1 MIQYDL
7 GNKKS
12 KVSKI
17 GNEVD
22 SIDTIQSIGNL
33 LFLRVTKKNE
43 HSMGLVKYDMD
54 SDKYEFFNY
63 DNADDMLMDFDVKG
77 DYLVSVKYSNKE
89 MQNSLEEFN
98 MNKSEDKVYNTPPHT
113 ITVYNIYSGEKIYEK
128 VIDEMVGAV
137 TINNKGNK
145 IAYIHSN
152 MKEGYAKLTILD
164 LESNVTLTP
173 NINKGDYKA
182 LSQVRFGTDDNELYY
197 IAETKDIKGKDGSQ
211 YNPAEVIKYDIEK
224 NKVVE
229 AYSTKDGLLKY
240 FTIIEDV
247 IGDKKL
253 LKEYELEQCIE
264 FTKNPSKADEI
275 TEGSI
280 GNNPED
286 AIQVEDET
294 IESDIKIPYTLEM
307 AKLNSNY
314 VMNDEE
320 YINCLLYTS
329 PSPRDS

>member
-1 MIQYDL
+1 
-7 GNKKS
+7 
-12 KVSKI
+12 
-17 GNEVD
+17 
-22 SIDTIQSIGNL
+22 
-33 LFLRVTKKNE
+33 
-43 HSMGLVKYDMD
+43 MGLVKYDMD

-113 ITVYNIYSGEKIYEK
+113 ITVYNIYSGDKIYEK

-182 LSQVRFGTDDNELYY
+182 
-197 IAETKDIKGKDGSQ
+197 
-211 YNPAEVIKYDIEK
+211 
-224 NKVVE
+224 
-229 AYSTKDGLLKY
+229 
-240 FTIIEDV
+240 
-247 IGDKKL
+247 
-253 LKEYELEQCIE
+253 
-264 FTKNPSKADEI
+264 
-275 TEGSI
+275 
-280 GNNPED
+280 
-286 AIQVEDET
+286 
-294 IESDIKIPYTLEM
+294 
-307 AKLNSNY
+307 
-314 VMNDEE
+314 
-320 YINCLLYTS
+320 
-329 PSPRDS
+329 